1 VAFRTAH
8 YGRYGKSATNN
19 LFYPLYLGY
28 PGFMRG
34 LDYSSLYRIRNQM
47 SDDEGDF
54 SFDML
59 QGTRLLLGGLEL
71 KVPFTGPKRLALIPS
86 GFLFT
91 ELNWFLDAGMAWNDG
106 SAITLDKDK
115 MNSNYRFPIFTTG
128 PSVRINLFGA
138 LIIEPYYAIPFT
150 LRDRWPGVWGL
161 SFWPG
166 W

>member
-1 VAFRTAH
+1 
-8 YGRYGKSATNN
+8 
-19 LFYPLYLGY
+19 
-28 PGFMRG
+28 
-34 LDYSSLYRIRNQM
+34 M